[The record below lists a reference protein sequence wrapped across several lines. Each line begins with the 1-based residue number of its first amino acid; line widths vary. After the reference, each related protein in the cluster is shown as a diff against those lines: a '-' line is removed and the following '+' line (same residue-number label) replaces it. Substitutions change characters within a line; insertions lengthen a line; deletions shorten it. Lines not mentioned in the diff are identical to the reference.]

1 MLFLRNLSLQK
12 LRMTATFPS
21 SAHRTSS
28 QIPTSQPPTSQ
39 PPTSQPL
46 GNKALGEELKTHP
59 KKVIAIGDSLI
70 YGYGDSEGGGW
81 VERLRL
87 QWMNPETPG
96 PILYNLGVRGDGA
109 VQVAKRMEREFC
121 DRGELRHR
129 TPDVLVLSFGVY
141 DSAHAGRAN
150 GRPVTDIIRFEQ
162 LVEQLLQKARQLCP
176 VYFVGMVPV
185 NEAAMPFANIL
196 HFSQAEQRRYRDITR
211 RLCQENDVPYLD
223 LFEQWSQESDEW
235 VCDRLCA
242 DGIHPNILGY
252 RTILQSIQAW
262 QPLMQAIQ

>member
-1 MLFLRNLSLQK
+1 
-12 LRMTATFPS
+12 MTATFPS
-21 SAHRTSS
+21 SSQAPASQAHAAKT
-28 QIPTSQPPTSQ
+28 
-39 PPTSQPL
+39 L
-46 GNKALGEELKTHP
+46 GSRKSLSENITTHP
-59 KKVIAIGDSLI
+59 KKVIAMGDSLV

-87 QWMNPETPG
+87 KWMDPETPG
-96 PILYNLGVRGDGA
+96 PILYNLGVRGDA
-109 VQVAKRMEREFC
+109 VTQVAKRLESEFC

-129 TPDVLVLSFGVY
+129 TPDVLVLSFGVN
-141 DSAHAGRAN
+141 DSARAGRAN

-162 LVEQLLQKARQLCP
+162 AVEQLLQKARALCP

-196 HFSQAEQRRYRDITR
+196 HFSQDEQRRYRDITR
-211 RLCQENDVPYLD
+211 RLCEAQAVPYLD
-223 LFEQWSQESDEW
+223 LFDEWQQQGNEW

-252 RTILQSIQAW
+252 RTILESVKNW
-262 QPLMQAIQ
+262 TPLMDTIG